1 MCVVNLAGRGWM
13 TLHSKTFIYSIRMR
27 ESYIRQQFQIR
38 KLKERI
44 RELEAMTKLLSKK
57 ERQQFKK
64 EFQKQNRPHEITEG
78 DLSVCLA
85 IPSILSSRL
94 L

>member
-1 MCVVNLAGRGWM
+1 
-13 TLHSKTFIYSIRMR
+13 MR

-44 RELEAMTKLLSKK
+44 RELEAMTQLLSKK

-64 EFQKQNRPHEITEG
+64 EFQKQNRPQEVTEG
-78 DLSVCLA
+78 DLAV
-85 IPSILSSRL
+85 
-94 L
+94 

>member
-1 MCVVNLAGRGWM
+1 M
-13 TLHSKTFIYSIRMR
+13 HSIRMR

-64 EFQKQNRPHEITEG
+64 EFQKQSQSQNTTEG
-78 DLSVCLA
+78 DLTV
-85 IPSILSSRL
+85 
-94 L
+94 

>member
-1 MCVVNLAGRGWM
+1 
-13 TLHSKTFIYSIRMR
+13 MR
-27 ESYIRQQFQIR
+27 ESYVRQQFQIR

-64 EFQKQNRPHEITEG
+64 EFQKQNRPQEVTEG
-78 DLSVCLA
+78 DLTV
-85 IPSILSSRL
+85 
-94 L
+94 

>member
-1 MCVVNLAGRGWM
+1 
-13 TLHSKTFIYSIRMR
+13 MR

-64 EFQKQNRPHEITEG
+64 EFQKQNRPQEVTEG
-78 DLSVCLA
+78 DLTV
-85 IPSILSSRL
+85 
-94 L
+94 